1 MSFIAFNQ
9 KWMNFSVG
17 KRRTQHM
24 CWVGLLPHP
33 RGIENIH
40 GIVALPWC
48 LLKTR
53 CFDSKKNLS
62 CVLNKARNTFLF
74 VNLFP
79 LTVKKSRL
87 FLCFVGVTY
96 ILKFLSNPKLLTPPR
111 KKETHSE
118 QVDLSWPVKWTRFNY
133 CWWDLFVLLKLPFL
147 TRKRRLTT

>member
-1 MSFIAFNQ
+1 
-9 KWMNFSVG
+9 MNFSVG

-53 CFDSKKNLS
+53 CFDSKKNS
-62 CVLNKARNTFLF
+62 FVRLNKARKTFLF
-74 VNLFP
+74 VNSFLS
-79 LTVKKSRL
+79 TVKKSRL

-111 KKETHSE
+111 KKETLTPSKWILVGPLSE
-118 QVDLSWPVKWTRFNY
+118 WALIIVDEIHLS
-133 CWWDLFVLLKLPFL
+133 CWNSCSLQGNEGWLRSHL
-147 TRKRRLTT
+147 